1 MRASIGPPTT
11 VKTSGCPGS
20 SPAQV
25 ALVARQPVVDTE
37 RNVYGYE
44 LLYRSEIDETSR
56 FEDGR
61 HATATVLQNL
71 FLEFGIERVVGR
83 HRALVN
89 LPREFLTGQLKLPPR
104 PDLIVAEILEDVEI
118 DDEVVVGVERLRSA
132 GFTIA
137 LDDVVYEPRLEP
149 LLKLAQI
156 VKVDLPR
163 VPASDLSRHVQEFR
177 RWPVQLLAEKV
188 ETREQF
194 DECREL
200 GFEFFQGYFLSKP
213 AILRRERLPAKKH
226 VVVQLLAKLCM
237 RNQSLQEL
245 SRTVKQDPA
254 LCTKL
259 LRYINSARFGIGNL
273 TSIDHAIALLGTRG
287 LHSLLTMLH
296 LAGLSDQPQ
305 ELVTTALLRGLMCHA
320 IAKSI
325 GSEHDDRYF
334 LLGILSCLDA
344 LMNEPLSEVL
354 DQMPLSEE
362 LRAALLAREGELGG
376 LLNSVI
382 AYERGDWR
390 AVAFR
395 NVAIEEFRDAYL
407 AALAEAELIATCVAL
422 QGC

>member
-1 MRASIGPPTT
+1 MRASIGTPTPLEAT
-11 VKTSGCPGS
+11 DRRGS
-20 SPAQV
+20 RSAKV
-25 ALVARQPVVDTE
+25 ALVARQPVFDTD
-37 RNVYGYE
+37 RDVYGYE
-44 LLYRSEIDETSR
+44 LLYRSEVDATSR

-61 HATATVLQNL
+61 QATATVLQNL

-89 LPREFLTGQLKLPPR
+89 LPREFLTGELKLPPR
-104 PDLIVAEILEDVEI
+104 PDLIIAEVLEDIEI
-118 DDEVVVGVERLRSA
+118 DDEVVAGVGSLRRA

-163 VPASDLSRHVQEFR
+163 VPPSELPQHVREFR
-177 RWPVQLLAEKV
+177 RWPVHLLAEKV

-194 DECREL
+194 EECRAL
-200 GFEFFQGYFLSKP
+200 GFDYFQGYFLSKP
-213 AILRRERLPAKKH
+213 ALLRRERLPARKH
-226 VVVQLLAKLCM
+226 VVVQLLTKLFM
-237 RNQSLQEL
+237 RNQSLHEL

-259 LRYINSARFGIGNL
+259 LRYINSAHFGIGNL
-273 TSIDHAIALLGTRG
+273 TSIDHAVALLGTRG
-287 LHSLLTMLH
+287 LYSLLTMVH

-320 IAKSI
+320 LARPYA
-325 GSEHDDRYF
+325 GEQDDQYF
-334 LLGILSCLDA
+334 LLGILSALDA
-344 LMNEPLSEVL
+344 LLNEPLNEVL
-354 DQMPLSEE
+354 EQMPLSQE
-362 LRAALLAREGELGG
+362 LRAALLEREGELGQ

-390 AVAFR
+390 AVVFR
-395 NVAIEEFRDAYL
+395 DVTIDSFRDAYL
-407 AALAEAELIATCVAL
+407 AALAEADLIATSVAL
-422 QGC
+422 SGC